1 MSTGQP
7 ARQVGRVTIEEDIVF
22 GEGGGRPLRCDV
34 FLPPEH
40 DVMRAAV
47 LLVHGGGWQGG
58 DRAQLRGYAILL
70 ALHGFV
76 CVCCEYRLSGENTW
90 PAQIDDVRT
99 AFGWLHANAD
109 RYGVDRARVC
119 VSGNSAGGHLALMLA
134 ATSDHPVAAAVAIYP
149 PTRLRVDPCDE
160 SVRALLGRDATP
172 ALADAASPITYA
184 NADFPPTMLVHGNAD
199 ELVPV
204 SASLAMYEA
213 LADAGASV
221 ALHVFDGA
229 PHAFDTD
236 RDLGRQVADLI
247 ALFLDRNVRR
257 S

>member
-1 MSTGQP
+1 MS
-7 ARQVGRVTIEEDIVF
+7 ARQEGRVTIEEDIVF
-22 GEGGGRPLRCDV
+22 GEGGGRPLQCDV

-40 DVMRAAV
+40 GVGRAAV
-47 LLVHGGGWQGG
+47 LLVHGGGWRSG
-58 DRAQLRGYAILL
+58 DRTQLRGYAILL

-76 CVCCEYRLSGENTW
+76 CVCCEYRLSGESTW

-134 ATSDHPVAAAVAIYP
+134 ATSDQRVAVTVAIYP
-149 PTRLRVDPCDE
+149 PTQVRVDPGDE
-160 SVRALLGRDATP
+160 SVRALLGRDATR
-172 ALADAASPITYA
+172 AMADAASPISYVDA
-184 NADFPPTMLVHGNAD
+184 AFPPTMLVHGNAD
-199 ELVPV
+199 EIVPV
-204 SASLAMYEA
+204 SASFAMYEA
-213 LADAGASV
+213 LSNGGASV
-221 ALHVFDGA
+221 ALHVFDGV

-247 ALFLDRNVRR
+247 VLFLDRNVRR